1 MTENGG
7 NFLPSSYSRPKNT
20 MDNIYIYICVCKISK
35 ALDLQFCRKIE
46 KFCWDIPAP

>member
-7 NFLPSSYSRPKNT
+7 NFLPSSYSRPKST
-20 MDNIYIYICVCKISK
+20 MDNIYICEISK
-35 ALDLQFCRKIE
+35 ALDLQFCREIQ